1 MLFDLKRRISVKN
14 FNNMDSLILWRRPL
28 LAAAAVFLM
37 LSLPCTVLAFD
48 WLKAGKDLFSS
59 STQQD
64 ATVSALTN
72 SDISQGLQE
81 ALRVGTERV
90 VGQLGQVNGFSADQ
104 EIHISLPENLEKV
117 RSVLGTVG
125 MSGMM
130 DDLELKLNRAAE
142 QATPQAKALF
152 WKSIEDMTIDD
163 VQKIYNGPEN
173 SATQYFQGKMSL
185 SLAEA
190 MAPLVEKS
198 MSEVGAVN
206 AYDAAIGQYSS
217 IPFVPDVK
225 ADLTSYVVQKGM
237 DGIFFYLGKE
247 EAAIRQNPVKR
258 TTEILQKV
266 FGAK

>member
-1 MLFDLKRRISVKN
+1 MEKSQYMCRLLLRRRALVVSVV
-14 FNNMDSLILWRRPL
+14 
-28 LAAAAVFLM
+28 VFLIV
-37 LSLPCTVLAFD
+37 SLPCMVLAFD
-48 WLKAGKDLFSS
+48 WLKAGKDLFSGS
-59 STQQD
+59 SQQSSS
-64 ATVSALTN
+64 VSALSN
-72 SDISQGLQE
+72 SDIAQGLQE

-104 EIHISLPENLEKV
+104 EVHIPLPENLQKV
-117 RSVLGTVG
+117 RSALGAVG

-152 WKSIEDMTIDD
+152 WKSIENMTIDD
-163 VQKIYNGPEN
+163 VQKIYNGSEN
-173 SATQYFQGKMSL
+173 SATQYFQGEMS
-185 SLAEA
+185 SPLAEA
-190 MAPLVEKS
+190 MEPLISKS
-198 MSEVGAVN
+198 LSEVGAVS

-217 IPFVPDVK
+217 LPFVPDVK

-237 DGIFFYLGKE
+237 DGIFFYLGQE

-266 FGAK
+266 FGDK

>member
-1 MLFDLKRRISVKN
+1 MKPNRLKLFAARTIVL
-14 FNNMDSLILWRRPL
+14 MGCCSLYLGFSSPQPV
-28 LAAAAVFLM
+28 AG
-37 LSLPCTVLAFD
+37 FD
-48 WLKAGKDLFSS
+48 WLKAGKDLLGGT
-59 STQQD
+59 TQEQTQSL
-64 ATVSALTN
+64 AGLSN
-72 SDISQGLQE
+72 SDIGAGLKD
-81 ALRVGTERV
+81 ALKVGTERV
-90 VGQLGQVNGFSADQ
+90 VGQLGQNNGFNSDTK
-104 EIHISLPENLEKV
+104 IHIPLPENLQKV
-117 RSVLGTVG
+117 HSALSAIG

-163 VQKIYNGPEN
+163 VQQIYNGPQN

-185 SLAEA
+185 PLAEA
-190 MAPLVEKS
+190 MKPLISKS
-198 MSEVGAVN
+198 MSEVGAVS

-217 IPFVPDVK
+217 LPFVPDVK

-237 DGIFFYLGKE
+237 DGIFYYLGQE

-258 TTEILQKV
+258 TTKILQKV